1 MEKLTSL
8 PNYVLC
14 AVIIILLF
22 VSFLSSGVDIKS
34 KENNKKLKLSSWS
47 QERILTVTTFYY
59 TYNYDT
65 VKINC

>member
-22 VSFLSSGVDIKS
+22 VSFLFSGVDIKL

-65 VKINC
+65 VKIDC

>member
-8 PNYVLC
+8 PNHVLC

-22 VSFLSSGVDIKS
+22 VSFLFSGVDIKL

-65 VKINC
+65 VKIDC

>member
-22 VSFLSSGVDIKS
+22 VSFLFSGVDIKL

-47 QERILTVTTFYY
+47 QERILIVTTFFY

-65 VKINC
+65 VKIDC

>member
-65 VKINC
+65 VKIDC